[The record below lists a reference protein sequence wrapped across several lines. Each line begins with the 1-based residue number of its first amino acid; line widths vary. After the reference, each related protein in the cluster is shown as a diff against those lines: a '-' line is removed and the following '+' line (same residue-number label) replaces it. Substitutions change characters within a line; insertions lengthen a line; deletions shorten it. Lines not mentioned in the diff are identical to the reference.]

1 MLFNSYAFIFG
12 YLPVTAALFF
22 LLAQRSAVWA
32 CAWLTFASLAFYAYW
47 NPANLPIL
55 LGSIAFNYL
64 AGLAI
69 FRAPAYARP
78 ALYIGIGGDLALL
91 AYYKYA
97 AFLVDNLNAW
107 LNLGL
112 PACAVELPLGI
123 SFFTFTQI
131 AYLVDAWQRKAREA
145 NLLHYGLFVT
155 YFPHLIAGPILHHG
169 EMMPQFAKPGTYR
182 LRYRNIA
189 IGLTVFVLGLFKKVI
204 LADGIAPLASPVF
217 AAASTGDKLSFADAW
232 GGALGYA
239 FQLYFDFSGYSDMAI
254 GLSYLFGIVLPL
266 NFYSP
271 YRATSIIQ
279 FWRRWHMT
287 LSRFLKEYLY
297 IPLGGNR
304 HGAVR
309 RYLNLFL
316 TMLLGGLWHGAS
328 WNFVLWGAIHG
339 ALLALNHLWRAL
351 WNKRRKASLPN
362 AVEPRAPS
370 ETDVVGTLCVPS
382 SGTHSVLP
390 VSTPLPAPGGGMAL
404 IARGL
409 STVLTFVCV
418 VLAWVPF
425 RAPDFTSTLK
435 LWRLMFVG
443 DGVHGFVVFS
453 SHSGTPRLIALALIV
468 FLLPNTRQFVR
479 FRTFKVERDIRSGSW
494 LRWRPTPAWAVL
506 TALLGV
512 IAVFGL
518 TEVSEFLYFNF

>member
-1 MLFNSYAFIFG
+1 MLFNSYEFIFC

-22 LLAQRSAVWA
+22 LLAQKGAVPA
-32 CAWLTFASLAFYAYW
+32 CAWLTFASLAFYGWW

-64 AGLAI
+64 IGLAI
-69 FRAPAYARP
+69 FRWPTHARL
-78 ALYIGIGGDLALL
+78 ALCIGVGVDLSLL

-97 AFLVDNLNAW
+97 VFLANNLNAW

-112 PACAVELPLGI
+112 PVSAVELPLGI

-131 AYLVDAWQRKAREA
+131 AYLVDARQRKARAA
-145 NLLHYGLFVT
+145 NWLHYGLFVT

-182 LRYRNIA
+182 LSYRHLA
-189 IGLTVFVLGLFKKVI
+189 LGLTVFVLGLFKKVI
-204 LADGIAPLASPVF
+204 LADGIAPLVSPVF
-217 AAASTGDKLSFADAW
+217 AAAQGADQLSFADAW
-232 GGALGYA
+232 GAALGYA

-271 YRATSIIQ
+271 YRATGIIQ

-304 HGAVR
+304 HGVPR

-328 WNFVLWGAIHG
+328 WTFVLWGAIHG
-339 ALLALNHLWRAL
+339 ALLALNHAWRAVRG
-351 WNKRRKASLPN
+351 KR
-362 AVEPRAPS
+362 
-370 ETDVVGTLCVPS
+370 S
-382 SGTHSVLP
+382 SGW
-390 VSTPLPAPGGGMAL
+390 A
-404 IARGL
+404 ARGL
-409 STVLTFVCV
+409 STALTFVLV

-425 RAPDFTSTLK
+425 RAPDFTTTLK
-435 LWRLMFVG
+435 LWWLMFAG
-443 DGVHGFVVFS
+443 DGVHGFAVFS
-453 SHSGTPRLIALALIV
+453 SHAGVPRLIGLALIV
-468 FLLPNTRQFVR
+468 FLLPNTQQFVR
-479 FRTFKVERDIRSGSW
+479 FRTFRADRDGQGGGGW
-494 LRWRPTPAWAVL
+494 LRWRPTPAWAAF